1 MDLAMSYK
9 LILLSELKPEE
20 LKMVV
25 VPTIAI
31 NIIRELHFQQTPTP
45 IWELELY
52 HDPVAM
58 YSSPEH
64 QYDGVINKLSMGY
77 ILLLEWPSAHFDGVI
92 DHTGKINPMVHM
104 SGANIGMDNR
114 LLLSK
119 VKALQKPLLDQQN
132 HSPSAESK
140 SSAQPISS
148 NKPVQP
154 AIGRTIQNAV
164 ANVMIEFQLLDH
176 DGTPMANSSYLVTL
190 ASGDEITGTL
200 DPDGYAMLTGEQYKN
215 AKVTFPDFHA
225 GDWK

>member
-1 MDLAMSYK
+1 MSYK

-25 VPTIAI
+25 VPTVAI
-31 NIIRELHFQQTPTP
+31 NIIRDLHFQQAPTP
-45 IWELELY
+45 IWDLELY
-52 HDPVAM
+52 NNPVAM

-64 QYDGVINKLSMGY
+64 QYDGVIDKLSMGY

-92 DHTGKINPMVHM
+92 DHTGNINPIVHM
-104 SGANIGMDNR
+104 GCANIDMDNS

-119 VKALQKPLLDQQN
+119 VKALQKPLVDQKK

-140 SSAQPISS
+140 PSPQPIVP

-154 AIGRTIQNAV
+154 TIGRTIQNAV

-176 DGTPMANSSYLVTL
+176 DDTPMANSSYLVTL
-190 ASGDEITGTL
+190 ASGDEVTGIL
-200 DPDGYAMLTGEQYKN
+200 DSDGYAMLTGEQYEH
-215 AKVTFPDFHA
+215 AKVTFPDFHE